1 MSPHA
6 QSVRLD
12 QWWAYRHHPSKPI
25 KLYDLT
31 EDLACKNDLA
41 KTNPEVIDRLRQF
54 FAEAHIDSE

>member
-6 QSVRLD
+6 QSSRLD
-12 QWWAYRHHPSKPI
+12 QWWSYRHHPSKPI
-25 KLYDLT
+25 QLYDLT